1 MNINERL
8 KKLVFALLIGAIIA
22 AGLVVAFKYLLP
34 IVLPFVVAW
43 FVAMLLQP
51 IINFLDKKVKIPKAI
66 SVIVLVLLTVFL
78 LVWAIY
84 AIVVRASTELL
95 SLTQSLA
102 KAFESFS
109 SDTSSIDA
117 FIAKLND
124 LVPFIDFGDSLRNI
138 WDNLDSYIAEGLKNL
153 VILVSSNVVP
163 LITKIVMAIPN
174 AFIFFIITV
183 ISAVY
188 ISIDFRKI
196 NSFIAFQFPEK
207 FRSFM
212 KIVKEQFVVTVGKF
226 IRAYGL
232 LMLITFTEL
241 FIGFSILGIS
251 YSFIIAL
258 LTAVVDILPVLGTG
272 TVLIPWGIYMLI
284 SGNYFIGA
292 GILILYVVITVIR
305 QILEPKIVGSYVGLY
320 PLVTLMAMYIGSKLM
335 GFFGLFLFPIVIILL
350 KKMNDDGNIKLW
362 KVPPELSEAPEK
374 KKKSFREKIFSRK
387 EKKKNG
393 SEQSGDGD
401 NQ

>member
-8 KKLVFALLIGAIIA
+8 KKLGYTLLIGIIIA
-22 AGLVVAFKYLLP
+22 ACLVAAFKYLLP
-34 IVLPFVVAW
+34 VVLPFVVAW

-188 ISIDFRKI
+188 ISIDFNKI
-196 NSFIAFQFPEK
+196 NTFIAYQFPEK

-212 KIVKEQFVVTVGKF
+212 KVVKEQFVLTVGKYL
-226 IRAYGL
+226 RAYGL

-284 SGNYFIGA
+284 SGNYFVGV
-292 GILILYVVITVIR
+292 GILILYVIITVIR
-305 QILEPKIVGSYVGLY
+305 QVLEPKIVGSYVGLY

-350 KKMNDDGNIKLW
+350 KKMNEDGNIKLW
-362 KVPPELSEAPEK
+362 KMPPELNEAPEK

-387 EKKKNG
+387 GNKSEK
-393 SEQSGDGD
+393 
-401 NQ
+401 